1 MSQVLVGLIESEVP
15 ITILLADDSE
25 IVRKGIRQLL
35 TTHSEIEILAEA
47 ADFAQTIQMTN
58 DLKPQ
63 VIVMD
68 LYMPDETSFTPQDV
82 KSHLEECAELL
93 AISLSNDEDAKAL
106 AESLGATILLD
117 KANLAY
123 TPIPSI
129 LQLSQER
136 RSAASR

>member
-1 MSQVLVGLIESEVP
+1 
-15 ITILLADDSE
+15 
-25 IVRKGIRQLL
+25 
-35 TTHSEIEILAEA
+35 
-47 ADFAQTIQMTN
+47 MTN
-58 DLKPQ
+58 DVKPQ